1 MENDETSIRDEP
13 ERLEPGS
20 PQLNGLPL
28 ETFGPRDMVHTPP
41 EFAVTEADLNL
52 VGGRESVSGSSLWKD
67 AWRRLLKNKLAVFGM
82 VIVILITVACLIGP
96 SVVKATTGFTP
107 DLIPSGNA
115 KLLKSFPPFTA
126 PDGSF
131 SWTHPMGT
139 DNQGRDLLARVLQG
153 GQISLMVGIISALVS
168 LFIGISYGA
177 IAGYLGGRVDN
188 VMMRLVDVLYSLPY
202 IIIVIV
208 LLSMF
213 RSQTAR
219 GQVVLLFIAL
229 GSVSWLTMARIVR
242 GQVLSLKNQEFVL
255 AARAT
260 GVSTL
265 LRSGD
270 SIYLNAADAQLGRGE
285 LIKDTAR
292 VLARMIH
299 GAVIRTYAQRDLEEF
314 AEFSGVPT
322 VNALTDDEH
331 PCQILGDIFTIEEKR
346 ERIDNKIVAF
356 VGDGAANTAQ
366 SWLFA
371 AGKLDFELRI
381 ASPKR
386 YQPKAKLLKRAGGRV
401 ICTEDLQQAAR
412 GADVL
417 YTDIWVSMGKE
428 GDEARREAELGPY
441 WVNESLVKLAKP
453 DALVMH
459 CLPAHRGQEIEEKT
473 FEAHAQTIFDQ
484 AENRLH
490 VQKAILAELARGKG
504 SD

>member
-1 MENDETSIRDEP
+1 MKHLLSIEQLSRDEIRRILR
-13 ERLEPGS
+13 ETGDYKTKREKNS
-20 PQLNGLPL
+20 KKPL
-28 ETFGPRDMVHTPP
+28 AGQTWALIFSKPSTRT
-41 EFAVTEADLNL
+41 
-52 VGGRESVSGSSLWKD
+52 RVS
-67 AWRRLLKNKLAVFGM
+67 FE
-82 VIVILITVACLIGP
+82 
-96 SVVKATTGFTP
+96 
-107 DLIPSGNA
+107 
-115 KLLKSFPPFTA
+115 
-126 PDGSF
+126 
-131 SWTHPMGT
+131 
-139 DNQGRDLLARVLQG
+139 
-153 GQISLMVGIISALVS
+153 VGIRE
-168 LFIGISYGA
+168 
-177 IAGYLGGRVDN
+177 LG
-188 VMMRLVDVLYSLPY
+188 
-202 IIIVIV
+202 
-208 LLSMF
+208 
-213 RSQTAR
+213 
-219 GQVVLLFIAL
+219 
-229 GSVSWLTMARIVR
+229 
-242 GQVLSLKNQEFVL
+242 
-255 AARAT
+255 
-260 GVSTL
+260 
-265 LRSGD
+265 GD